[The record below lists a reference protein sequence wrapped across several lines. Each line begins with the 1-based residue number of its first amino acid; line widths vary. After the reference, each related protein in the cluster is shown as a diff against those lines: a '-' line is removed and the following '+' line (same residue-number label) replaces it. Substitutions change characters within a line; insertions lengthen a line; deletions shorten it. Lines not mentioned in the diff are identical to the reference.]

1 MARAPK
7 LIDPMDDGQID
18 PDEPTDVEMEQ
29 AAAGDITLL
38 GDPAFNDYHWSI
50 WRQRTRAEIAGDPRA
65 PLWEFITK
73 AVGPIE
79 ATSMVP
85 ELGGGVFEFRGFV
98 DVGDGRGKRMKRHPV
113 IALAGPRKNFG
124 IETPSPAA
132 ITAPTNGNGTDP
144 NLLRFLDRM
153 ELRLENLERN
163 RSQVITS
170 PPGPSIKELAETMVM
185 LQAMTQK
192 GQPASDTS
200 VAKQLFDTMMAATK
214 TGIELGQGREPV
226 PAEEVNT
233 TVKVM
238 ETIAPLA
245 SRFLDVLAASR
256 QRVATPPP
264 PRTDPAPGPS
274 APPSPPEPSSAEVV
288 GQDPEE
294 IPPIAT
300 ARMMVVIDTLAMGA
314 ENRDD
319 VEEVADLVAE
329 LLPPSDLAGI
339 LSLPDQVVVSD
350 IAHRSGGQYPIL
362 ATDAGRNYVA
372 AILAELRRPPEPDDQ
387 P

>member
-1 MARAPK
+1 
-7 LIDPMDDGQID
+7 
-18 PDEPTDVEMEQ
+18 
-29 AAAGDITLL
+29 
-38 GDPAFNDYHWSI
+38 
-50 WRQRTRAEIAGDPRA
+50 
-65 PLWEFITK
+65 
-73 AVGPIE
+73 
-79 ATSMVP
+79 
-85 ELGGGVFEFRGFV
+85 
-98 DVGDGRGKRMKRHPV
+98 
-113 IALAGPRKNFG
+113 
-124 IETPSPAA
+124 
-132 ITAPTNGNGTDP
+132 
-144 NLLRFLDRM
+144 
-153 ELRLENLERN
+153 
-163 RSQVITS
+163 
-170 PPGPSIKELAETMVM
+170 
-185 LQAMTQK
+185 
-192 GQPASDTS
+192 
-200 VAKQLFDTMMAATK
+200 MMAATK

-245 SRFLDVLAASR
+245 SRFLDVLASSR
-256 QRVATPPP
+256 QRVATPP
-264 PRTDPAPGPS
+264 PRTDPAPGPAA
-274 APPSPPEPSSAEVV
+274 APTPPEPSSAEVV
-288 GQDPEE
+288 GQEAEE

-372 AILAELRRPPEPDDQ
+372 AILAELRRPPESDDQ